1 MIKRL
6 TSHFMSFNNS
16 ELSAFRASSVIAAY
30 NMQDAIVKTEL
41 MSPLLVRPFPP
52 PLFS

>member
-6 TSHFMSFNNS
+6 TSHFKSFYNS